1 MLEVYSLN
9 VPAIEGADIPLNQVR
24 TVKGPTATLQGASSI
39 VLNKCGVYKITAMAN
54 ITPDDAGTVS
64 IQLKRDG
71 ALVDNAIAQATAAV
85 DTIYN
90 LKFETLVTV
99 SNNNTNCPCSLP
111 TVLTI
116 VNGDAATIS
125 LLDVIVDKI
134 V

>member
-1 MLEVYSLN
+1 MLEVYSIN
-9 VPAIEGADIPLNQVR
+9 VPVNEGADIPLNQVK
-24 TVKGPTATLQGASSI
+24 TLKGNTAILQGASSI

-54 ITPDDAGTVS
+54 VTPDEAGTVS
-64 IQLKRDG
+64 IQLKQNG
-71 ALVDNAIAQATAAV
+71 MLLDNAIAQATAAV

-99 SNNNTNCPCSLP
+99 SNNNTNCPCSVP
-111 TVLTI
+111 TVI
-116 VNGDAATIS
+116 SVVNGDASTIN

>member
-1 MLEVYSLN
+1 MLEVYSIN
-9 VPAIEGADIPLNQVR
+9 VPVNEGADIPLNQVK
-24 TVKGPTATLQGASSI
+24 TLKGNTAIPQGASSI

-54 ITPDDAGTVS
+54 ITPDEAGTVS
-64 IQLKRDG
+64 IQLKQNG
-71 ALVDNAIAQATAAV
+71 ILLDNAIAQATAAV

-99 SNNNTNCPCSLP
+99 SNNNTNCPCSVP
-111 TVLTI
+111 TVI
-116 VNGDAATIS
+116 SVVNGDASTIN